1 MITSGQIVPNIK
13 VLSPSMQDYLLSN
26 CNAQYRVI
34 VLMMLDAGLRVSETV
49 QLQVKHINTMSKTI
63 FVNSLKKRK
72 AKVREVPMS
81 ERLVDAL
88 TDYWKKLKN
97 KNPDAYLFPAAK
109 SSGIPHKSRKSV
121 WRRIK
126 AYTDGIVH
134 PHMLR
139 HTCASRIVGE
149 QNDFN
154 GLMAAKEILGH
165 EDVRT
170 TQIYTHISREQ
181 KIQAIN
187 GIERRSWI
195 NRVGRKLFPPQR
207 VHIVPVANGLTT
219 FHVGRKNEMEKLA
232 DLATKKVNTIILG
245 AQGIGKTHLLDN
257 YNLGDIIRLDEFR
270 GSKTILLGILEEIRD
285 KRPERM
291 EMTTGIES
299 ERFYELK
306 RKSTKLLVEL
316 MIAVTK
322 KQEFTIIIDDLTRI
336 TPTGVAV
343 LEKLKNHFHIICAAR
358 QIPVSK
364 GSFLSNFERIDLK
377 PLSRAESMELIG
389 GLAKSFHDRISDWE
403 AFKNH
408 IWECT
413 DGNPLFIYE
422 MMERYQKEPD
432 LSEVFIKDIRH
443 SAAKK
448 EINFLPFFIG
458 IMALMS
464 VMRYWG
470 RITGTDSG
478 PWYFLAAI
486 GMVFLFFGREIIKS
500 TKRKY
505 V

>member
-1 MITSGQIVPNIK
+1 MITSNPSTNIK
-13 VLSPSMQDYLLSN
+13 VLSPTMQDYLLSN
-26 CNAQYRVI
+26 CNSQYRVI

-49 QLQVKHINTMSKTI
+49 QLQVKHLNTISKTI

-81 ERLVDAL
+81 ERLIDAI
-88 TDYWKKLKN
+88 TDYWKRLKD
-97 KNPDAYLFPAAK
+97 KSPDAYLFPGTKK
-109 SSGIPHKSRKSV
+109 SRCPHKGRKSV

-126 AYTDGIVH
+126 RYTDGIVH

-139 HTCASRIVGE
+139 HTCATRIVSE

-154 GLMAAKEILGH
+154 GLIAAKEILGH

-170 TQIYTHISREQ
+170 TQIYTHVSREQ
-181 KIQAIN
+181 RVQAIR
-187 GIERRSWI
+187 GIERTNWI
-195 NRVGRKLFPPQR
+195 NRVGRKLFPPKR

-219 FHVGRKNEMEKLA
+219 FHVGRKSEMAKLS
-232 DLATKKVNTIILG
+232 DLATKKINTIILG

-257 YNLGDIIRLDEFR
+257 YNLGEIIRLDEFK
-270 GSKTILLGILEEIRD
+270 GSKAVLLGMLEEMGI
-285 KRPERM
+285 KKPERM
-291 EMTTGIES
+291 QLATGIQED
-299 ERFYELK
+299 RIHELK

-316 MIAVTK
+316 LVAVTK
-322 KQEFTIIIDDLTRI
+322 KHEFTLVIDDLTRV

-343 LEKLKNHFHIICAAR
+343 LEKLKNHFHIVCGAR
-358 QIPVSK
+358 KIPIAKS
-364 GSFLSNFERIDLK
+364 SFLTNFERIDLK
-377 PLSRAESMELIG
+377 PLGRAEAMELIG
-389 GLAKSFHDRISDWE
+389 ALAKSFHDRIKDWE

-422 MMERYQKEPD
+422 MMERYQKESD
-432 LSEVFIKDIRH
+432 LSEAFVKDIRH
-443 SAAKK
+443 SAAKR
-448 EINFLPFFIG
+448 EVNFLPFFIG
-458 IMALMS
+458 LLALMS

-500 TKRKY
+500 TKRRY